1 MADCPFMSDTRRWR
15 TLSPL
20 RDFLHTE
27 SAGGFLLIIAAVTAL
42 VWANSPWSGG
52 YEALWG
58 TELLIDLGGRQL
70 ALDLR
75 HWVNDGLMAVFFL
88 VVGLEIKRE
97 VTSGH
102 LAGRRAATLPL
113 TAALGGMV
121 IPAVIYLLIAG
132 GTNARGWGVPMATDI
147 ALAVGVMALA
157 GDRVPAAVK
166 AFLLG
171 LAVVDDIGAIVVIAV
186 FYSDGV
192 SLGWLALAAG
202 LLAATVALR
211 AFGAY
216 RLWMYCV
223 VGAGLWLALH
233 EAGVHATLAG
243 VAMGLLAPTTPRVSP
258 DLVDIDELTDLSSVD
273 NARATVQMARGTVST
288 VEWIEHVLHPW
299 TSFVIVP
306 VFALAN
312 TGIVISA
319 DGLRDAWGSPIM
331 WGVAA
336 GLVVGK
342 PLGVLL
348 ASRIALSTGA
358 AERPA
363 GTNTR
368 HLLGAGTAAGIGFTV
383 ALFIAELAFVRDGVP
398 DARQI
403 NDAKLAILLASV
415 VSGLFAFALLR
426 SGRAAGDAAQEGGDA
441 AQDGGNAAGSAAS
454 TAAHIA
460 ADPAAAE

>member
-1 MADCPFMSDTRRWR
+1 MADSPVMSETRRWR

-27 SAGGFLLIIAAVTAL
+27 SAGGFLLIIAAATAL

-52 YEALWG
+52 YDSLWG
-58 TELLIDLGGRQL
+58 TELAIDLGGHGL

-102 LAGRRAATLPL
+102 LAGRRAAALPL
-113 TAALGGMV
+113 AAAVGGMAV
-121 IPAVIYLLIAG
+121 PAAVYLLIAG

-157 GDRVPAAVK
+157 GDRVPSALK

-192 SLGWLALAAG
+192 SLAWLAAAAG
-202 LLAATVALR
+202 ALAATVAMR
-211 AFGAY
+211 ALGVH

-223 VGAGLWLALH
+223 VGAVLWFALH
-233 EAGVHATLAG
+233 EAGIHATLAG
-243 VAMGLLAPTTPRVSP
+243 VAMGLLAPTTPRVSA
-258 DLVDIDELTDLSSVD
+258 DLVDIDELTHISTVES
-273 NARATVQMARGTVST
+273 ARVTVQLARGTVST

-319 DGLRDAWGSPIM
+319 DGLRDAWRSPIM

-348 ASRIALSTGA
+348 ASRIALATGA
-358 AERPA
+358 ADQPP
-363 GTNTR
+363 GTSTR

-398 DARQI
+398 DIQQI

-415 VSGLFAFALLR
+415 LSGLVAFTLLR
-426 SGRAAGDAAQEGGDA
+426 FGRAGSGTSDTLQAT
-441 AQDGGNAAGSAAS
+441 NGSAK
-454 TAAHIA
+454 T
-460 ADPAAAE
+460 D

>member
-1 MADCPFMSDTRRWR
+1 MADSPVMSETRRWR

-27 SAGGFLLIIAAVTAL
+27 SAGGFLLIIAAATAL

-52 YEALWG
+52 YDSLWG
-58 TELLIDLGGRQL
+58 TELAIDLGGHGL

-102 LAGRRAATLPL
+102 LAGRRAAALPL
-113 TAALGGMV
+113 AAALGGMV
-121 IPAVIYLLIAG
+121 VPALIYLLIAG

-157 GDRVPAAVK
+157 GDRVPSALK

-171 LAVVDDIGAIVVIAV
+171 LAVVDDIGAIIVIAV

-192 SLGWLALAAG
+192 SLAWLALAVG
-202 LLAATVALR
+202 LLAVTLLVRGLGVQR
-211 AFGAY
+211 PWVYWFI
-216 RLWMYCV
+216 
-223 VGAGLWLALH
+223 GAGLWLAVH

-243 VAMGLLAPTTPRVSP
+243 VAMGLLAPTTPHVAADLIDIEELADVSTVESARV
-258 DLVDIDELTDLSSVD
+258 
-273 NARATVQMARGTVST
+273 TVQMARGTVST
-288 VEWIEHVLHPW
+288 VEWIQHWLHPW
-299 TSFVIVP
+299 TSFLIVP

-319 DGLRDAWGSPIM
+319 DGLRDAWSSPIM

-348 ASRIALSTGA
+348 ASRLALATGA
-358 AERPA
+358 ADQPA
-363 GTNTR
+363 GTTTR

-398 DARQI
+398 DTRQI

-415 VSGLFAFALLR
+415 LSGLVAFTLLR
-426 SGRAAGDAAQEGGDA
+426 FGRAGSGTSDTLQAT
-441 AQDGGNAAGSAAS
+441 NGSAK
-454 TAAHIA
+454 T
-460 ADPAAAE
+460 D